1 MSALCDLSAVELRR
15 LIAEGEVSPVE
26 LYDSCC
32 ARIDAVN
39 PTLNAVVA
47 EDRAAARKAAE
58 AAERAVLQGEELGP
72 LHGLPLGIK
81 DLNETAGLRTTHG
94 SLLFAEHVPE
104 VDEPL
109 VARLRA
115 AGGIVLGKTNTPE
128 FGAGANTTNAVYG
141 ATGNPF
147 DPAKTCAGSSGGSAV
162 ALATSMVPLASGSDL
177 GGSLR
182 TPAAFCG
189 VVGLRPSYG
198 RVPITD
204 GESAFLNMSVEGPM
218 ARSVADAALLFS
230 AMVAEDLR
238 DPQSR
243 PPTTADRV
251 PPQPAD
257 LSELRVAFS
266 EDLGFAPMSKESRK
280 LFRARTETL
289 ERRFQAHART
299 DPDLGEATRA
309 FEILRAVG
317 YLATHREKVE
327 RFPDKVGP
335 NVRANVELGLSFS
348 ATDVAWAAAEQTRL
362 YRRFLAFMEDFDLLI
377 CPAAA
382 IPPFAKEQLY
392 PTEIDGEPMET
403 YITWIA
409 ITYGLTLT
417 GHPVLCL
424 PCGTN
429 SQGLPFGIQVVGRR
443 NREDL
448 LLAAGLALEAALAET
463 PETTRPLPDLK
474 ALEAG

>member
-1 MSALCDLSAVELRR
+1 MSELCDLAAADLQWM
-15 LIAEGEVSPVE
+15 IANGEVSPVE
-26 LYDSCC
+26 VYESCC

-47 EDRAAARKAAE
+47 ENRKAAREAAE
-58 AAERAVLQGEELGP
+58 AAELAVRQGEPLGP
-72 LHGLPLGIK
+72 LHGLPLGVK
-81 DLNETAGLRTTHG
+81 DLNDTAGLRTTYG
-94 SLLFAEHVPE
+94 SPLFADQVPE
-104 VDEPL
+104 ADEPM

-115 AGGIVLGKTNTPE
+115 AGALVAGKTNTPE

-147 DPAKTCAGSSGGSAV
+147 DPDLTCAGSSGGSAV
-162 ALATSMVPLASGSDL
+162 ALATSMFPLCTGSDL

-198 RVPITD
+198 RVPVTD
-204 GESAFLNMSVEGPM
+204 SESAFLNMAVEGPM
-218 ARSVADAALLFS
+218 ARSVADVALLFS
-230 AMVAEDLR
+230 AMVAEDPR

-243 PPTTADRV
+243 PPLTTDRV
-251 PPQPAD
+251 APQAAD
-257 LSELRVAFS
+257 LSALRVAFS
-266 EDLGFAPMSKESRK
+266 EDLGFAPVCKDSRER
-280 LFRARTETL
+280 FRARATSL
-289 ERRFQAHART
+289 ERRFQAHAWQ
-299 DPDLGEATRA
+299 DPDLGEATCA
-309 FEILRAVG
+309 FEILRAIG
-317 YLATHREKVE
+317 FLAAHRQKVE
-327 RFPDKVGP
+327 KTPEKVGP
-335 NVRANVELGLSFS
+335 NVRANVELGLGFS
-348 ATDVAWAAAEQTRL
+348 AGDVAWAAAEQTRL
-362 YRRFLAFMEDFDLLI
+362 YRRFLEFMADFDLLI

-382 IPPFAKEQLY
+382 IPPFPKEQLY

-424 PCGTN
+424 PCGRDA
-429 SQGLPFGIQVVGRR
+429 QGLPFGIQVVGRR

-448 LLAAGLALEAALAET
+448 LLAAGLALEEALAESS
-463 PETTRPLPDLK
+463 ETTRPRPDL
-474 ALEAG
+474 AVLSA